1 MLVRAAAHRG
11 SQILF
16 AWPDVVAG
24 LVAAAG
30 MLAAVLLAGALDS
43 VLGFGPLAT
52 HMSQHIVVMNAA
64 APLAALAILCFA
76 PAPRVF
82 TDRIGPLALAT
93 TAQIVLLW
101 GWHTPQSMAAA
112 WHRPGLML
120 AMHLSLFAAAVLFW
134 YAVFSIRGR
143 DRWQPVLALLVTGK
157 LFCLLGALLIF
168 APRTLY
174 ALDLARH
181 AGHGSGMSGLADQ
194 QLAGLLMITACPL
207 TYVTAGVIIAARWV
221 LGLDGAA
228 ADTPPR
234 LEEGA

>member
-1 MLVRAAAHRG
+1 MLVRAAVHRE
-11 SQILF
+11 SRIYF
-16 AWPDVVAG
+16 AWPDDVAG

-30 MLAAVLLAGALDS
+30 MVAAVLLAGMLDS
-43 VLGFGPLAT
+43 MLGLGPLAT

-64 APLAALAILCFA
+64 APLAALAILSFA
-76 PAPRVF
+76 PTPRIF

-101 GWHTPQSMAAA
+101 GWHTPRSMAAA
-112 WHRPGLML
+112 WHQPGLML

-168 APRTLY
+168 APRALY
-174 ALDLARH
+174 ALDIAGH
-181 AGHGSGMSGLADQ
+181 AGHSSGMSGLADQ

-221 LGLDGAA
+221 LELDGAA
-228 ADTPPR
+228 ADTPLR

>member
-1 MLVRAAAHRG
+1 MLVRAAVHRE
-11 SQILF
+11 SRIYF
-16 AWPDVVAG
+16 VWPDVVAG
-24 LVAAAG
+24 LFAAAG
-30 MLAAVLLAGALDS
+30 TLAAVLLAGMLDS
-43 VLGFGPLAT
+43 ILGLGPLAT

-76 PAPRVF
+76 PAPRMF

-93 TAQIVLLW
+93 AAQIVLLW
-101 GWHTPQSMAAA
+101 GWHTPQSVAAA
-112 WHRPGLML
+112 WHQPVLMI
-120 AMHLSLFAAAVLFW
+120 AMHLSLFAAAVVFW

-168 APRTLY
+168 APRALY
-174 ALDLARH
+174 ALDLSGH
-181 AGHGSGMSGLADQ
+181 AGHASGVGGLADQ

-221 LGLDGAA
+221 LELDGAA
-228 ADTPPR
+228 AGTPPR